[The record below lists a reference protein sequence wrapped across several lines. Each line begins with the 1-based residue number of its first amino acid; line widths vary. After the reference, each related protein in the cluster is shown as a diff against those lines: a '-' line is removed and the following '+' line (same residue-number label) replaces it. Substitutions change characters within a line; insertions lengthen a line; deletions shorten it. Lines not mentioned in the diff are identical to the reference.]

1 MEDCFEP
8 NQTMKYSFLKKI
20 KFPIINRMLE
30 LNKNDLLLDVGSGAG
45 IFAEKLADS
54 CKKTIAIDINW
65 DNIKIAKNQIKNKNI
80 SYIVCDAVY
89 LPFKKSIFNKILATE
104 IIEHIKRDD
113 LFVKELSHV
122 LSDDGT
128 IVITTPCNNPSIHL
142 EGLRKKTGVNFEH
155 AFGHM
160 RSGYTKESLSK
171 LLGKFNLKIIKTSY
185 YLQFFGE
192 LARSLTH
199 LGRKTTA
206 KNLDWTSGEDLK
218 ELEGNKLFELY
229 KIFFPL
235 VYLFAKLDF
244 FISGL
249 RGHQIAVKVTKQKI

>member
-20 KFPIINRMLE
+20 KFPIINKMLG

-80 SYIVCDAVY
+80 SYIP
-89 LPFKKSIFNKILATE
+89 LK
-104 IIEHIKRDD
+104 
-113 LFVKELSHV
+113 
-122 LSDDGT
+122 
-128 IVITTPCNNPSIHL
+128 
-142 EGLRKKTGVNFEH
+142 GLRKKTGVNFEH

-171 LLGKFNLKIIKTSY
+171 LLNRFNLKIIKTSY

-199 LGRKTTA
+199 LGRKTAA
-206 KNLDWTSGEDLK
+206 KNSDWTSGEDLK

-249 RGHQIAVKVTKQKI
+249 RGHQIAVKVTKQKINDLEFIKKFK